1 MEAIG
6 KMEASLTSELIQQ
19 ESKDRSKARRSAGNS
34 PVAIVRSRSQIVDS
48 IRMDSTMVTELEY
61 LNMLP
66 ADLSKVNESSFLK
79 GMQNDTTTFGG
90 KL

>member
-1 MEAIG
+1 MGATVSMQTG
-6 KMEASLTSELIQQ
+6 T
-19 ESKDRSKARRSAGNS
+19 
-34 PVAIVRSRSQIVDS
+34 S